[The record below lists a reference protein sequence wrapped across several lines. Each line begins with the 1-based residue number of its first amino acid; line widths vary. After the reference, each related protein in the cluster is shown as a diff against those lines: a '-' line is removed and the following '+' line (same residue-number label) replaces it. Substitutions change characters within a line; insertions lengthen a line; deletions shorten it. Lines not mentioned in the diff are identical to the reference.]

1 METVSPAA
9 HEPASILSSFQSRD
23 AGAAGRATY
32 PTISTSNERI
42 KSENKLSQVHQQPLP
57 NSQESYVSTSSSTS
71 APRLQSS
78 LSDLS
83 NPSIPE
89 TALTSPTASD
99 HSQSQSET
107 PQKSQLAEKPASSE
121 RQKQPRART
130 PNIDIAA
137 ANAKRDSVN
146 STQTSPMSIDTP
158 GLTHGSKRTASGLVK
173 PAMPDTP
180 ASPVTATP
188 CKHSR
193 TTSLDS
199 NNGHRIGELSAQ
211 LKTRLTY
218 AMLKVQHGWENR
230 TLDELEV
237 ATSQHTSPLLSTPG
251 AGRSQH
257 NSDSPR
263 ARLPSAVSDTSDQ
276 PFFSPGSYTSRRSSV
291 SHAHSGGPSYHASTA
306 LHAATGT
313 LYSPSSSA
321 PALAPAPDF
330 TSGPRSRRS
339 NPTRVPPMLSSLQY
353 PTPQPSRLAEPRTP
367 TSVPRQGILRM
378 PSQQAE
384 KDAVDSL
391 LFMSSPQNSAY
402 LAHTASAQPSP
413 LRTEFG
419 GRRVVF
425 EGREGGEGF
434 RGGGR

>member
-1 METVSPAA
+1 MSRRVSFPHSRVAMRA
-9 HEPASILSSFQSRD
+9 LRVAPRTPLSVSRVVEPGCSPCVYVLVLCQHVRGCNKSQRTRWRSFPLHRYQQHPPCSRWRASFT
-23 AGAAGRATY
+23 TY
-32 PTISTSNERI
+32 TDRGDIAPQRLANHASGTSNERA
-42 KSENKLSQVHQQPLP
+42 KSEKKLSQVHQQPLP

-99 HSQSQSET
+99 HSQGQSET

-121 RQKQPRART
+121 RQEQPRART

-199 NNGHRIGELSAQ
+199 NNGHRIGEVRAHIHSVFGA
-211 LKTRLTY
+211 TRLT
-218 AMLKVQHGWENR
+218 
-230 TLDELEV
+230 
-237 ATSQHTSPLLSTPG
+237 
-251 AGRSQH
+251 
-257 NSDSPR
+257 
-263 ARLPSAVSDTSDQ
+263 
-276 PFFSPGSYTSRRSSV
+276 
-291 SHAHSGGPSYHASTA
+291 SHSH
-306 LHAATGT
+306 
-313 LYSPSSSA
+313 
-321 PALAPAPDF
+321 
-330 TSGPRSRRS
+330 
-339 NPTRVPPMLSSLQY
+339 
-353 PTPQPSRLAEPRTP
+353 
-367 TSVPRQGILRM
+367 
-378 PSQQAE
+378 
-384 KDAVDSL
+384 
-391 LFMSSPQNSAY
+391 SSPPN
-402 LAHTASAQPSP
+402 
-413 LRTEFG
+413 
-419 GRRVVF
+419 
-425 EGREGGEGF
+425 
-434 RGGGR
+434 